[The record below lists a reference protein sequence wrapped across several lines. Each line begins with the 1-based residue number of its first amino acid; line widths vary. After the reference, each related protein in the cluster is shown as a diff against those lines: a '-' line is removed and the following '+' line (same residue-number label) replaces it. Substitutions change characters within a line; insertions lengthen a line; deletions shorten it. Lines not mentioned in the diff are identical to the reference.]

1 MSRPDRDPR
10 RRLSR
15 PRMPGELGEAVSV
28 GDAAALIGAE
38 LGLADPQAFGRVV
51 AAWPDLVGDAVAAHS
66 EIRSV
71 RDGVI
76 DVAVDSPAWAA
87 EFRYLEADLVARVS
101 RLVGEGVVRSVRASV
116 RAPGGPGPDGRPA
129 PGRRRNEPG

>member
-15 PRMPGELGEAVSV
+15 PRLPGDLGEAVSV
-28 GDAAALIGAE
+28 GDAAAMIGAQ
-38 LGLADPQAFGRVV
+38 LGLADPQVFGRVV

-76 DVAVDSPAWAA
+76 EVVVDSPAWAA

-101 RLVGEGVVRSVRASV
+101 RLVGEGVVRSVRATV
-116 RAPGGPGPDGRPA
+116 RGPGGTRPDDRPP
-129 PGRRRNEPG
+129 PGRRRNQPG